1 MKALRTFALAAAMLS
16 LLAPAA
22 AAERPDV
29 SDRLIDK
36 LNEVRA
42 NHDLP
47 ALREAPKLARLSRSY
62 AAQLIHSDDFSH
74 GYEYQSAFRR
84 TGEMLAIDRGWRLR
98 VATPVRMWLRSP
110 AHSSL
115 LLDRSFRYVGAGHSR
130 GRFGSGLQ
138 TIWVVQFGSK

>member
-16 LLAPAA
+16 LLVPAA

-47 ALREAPKLARLSRSY
+47 ALREAPKLVRLSRSH
-62 AAQLIHSDDFSH
+62 AGRLMRSDGFSH
-74 GYEYQSAFRR
+74 GYEYRSTFRR
-84 TGEMLAIDRGWRLR
+84 TGEMLAIDHGWRLR
-98 VATPVRMWLRSP
+98 VATPVRMWLRSS

-115 LLDRSFRYVGAGHSR
+115 LLDPSFRYVGAGHSR
-130 GRFGSGLQ
+130 GRFGGGLQ
-138 TIWVVQFGSK
+138 TIWVVQFGAK